1 MAYGQVKA
9 SDTAPLFIA
18 GRSDQYLGQIEQAV
32 LSFYQPRTFTDH
44 RELLDVLYNSRPS
57 ALVLDSSLPGMSG
70 IDVISRV
77 RGLVGSD
84 AVPIVFTIA
93 AGRKDIVDEA
103 NKFSGVIC
111 LEKPYKRTDLLNAL
125 NNQINGLVEAK
136 WEKIEPVQ
144 RAALRKTLSSFNAIA
159 DTLVEGGELNYFTFK
174 ESCRDLVQ
182 AVQDNNFK
190 SILKGIKDH
199 HNYTYT
205 HSMRVATLLSL
216 FGTAIGI
223 TGEDHMTLTAGGLLH
238 DVGKMSIPYEVLNKK
253 GKLDEAER
261 LVMNSHVPHTM
272 YLLEKSPTVPKGA
285 LIIAGQHHEKLDG
298 TGYPNGLAGKQI
310 NQLARMAC
318 IIDVFSALT
327 DERSYKPALSPAQ
340 SFEIMEDM
348 SGPHLDAVLLSVFKD
363 LLLSGGV

>member
-1 MAYGQVKA
+1 MADGQVKA

-18 GRSDQYLGQIEQAV
+18 GRSEQYRGQIEQAV

-136 WEKIEPVQ
+136 WEKFEPVQ

-159 DTLVEGGELNYFTFK
+159 DTLVEGK
-174 ESCRDLVQ
+174 
-182 AVQDNNFK
+182 
-190 SILKGIKDH
+190 
-199 HNYTYT
+199 
-205 HSMRVATLLSL
+205 
-216 FGTAIGI
+216 
-223 TGEDHMTLTAGGLLH
+223 
-238 DVGKMSIPYEVLNKK
+238 
-253 GKLDEAER
+253 
-261 LVMNSHVPHTM
+261 
-272 YLLEKSPTVPKGA
+272 
-285 LIIAGQHHEKLDG
+285 
-298 TGYPNGLAGKQI
+298 
-310 NQLARMAC
+310 
-318 IIDVFSALT
+318 
-327 DERSYKPALSPAQ
+327 
-340 SFEIMEDM
+340 
-348 SGPHLDAVLLSVFKD
+348 
-363 LLLSGGV
+363 